1 MKHVLVPSHRILSE
15 KEKEELLKGKNIKL
29 HQLPKILI
37 NDPAIKE
44 LKPKVGDVVEI
55 IRKSPTSGET
65 KYYRV
70 VVIE

>member
-15 KEKEELLKGKNIKL
+15 KEKEELLKEKNIKL

>member
-15 KEKEELLKGKNIKL
+15 KEKEELLKEKNIKL
-29 HQLPKILI
+29 HQLPKILL

-55 IRKSPTSGET
+55 IRKSPTSGEA